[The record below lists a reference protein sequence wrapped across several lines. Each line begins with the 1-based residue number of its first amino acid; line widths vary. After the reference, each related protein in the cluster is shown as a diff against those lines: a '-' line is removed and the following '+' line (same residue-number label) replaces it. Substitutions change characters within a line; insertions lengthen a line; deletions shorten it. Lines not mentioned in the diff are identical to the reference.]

1 MTRRQGPKRPNH
13 WNPASWE
20 EKGYVLYD
28 QIEAAARQL
37 GPAAAADLA
46 EQAIAL
52 VVRALREPRMQD
64 DHPDQP

>member
-1 MTRRQGPKRPNH
+1 M
-13 WNPASWE
+13 
-20 EKGYVLYD
+20 LYD